1 MKKFLFGLLAIFVV
15 VIGVVAAAPFLIPA
29 STYGRVAEEQL
40 EAMLGRDVTLAS
52 DPSITIF
59 PRLGATIENVEI
71 ANAEGFDDPY
81 FARAD
86 SLSVAVKWLPLFSRR
101 AEIASLRFDG
111 GEILLHQRTATSNN
125 WTFNP
130 AESPEPTED
139 ESDVPAET
147 AQSFD
152 AVIPRAEFTNMRV
165 QYVDEVSGT
174 TYDANPINLVARLDG
189 LDAPAS
195 INGDITINYERFD
208 ISASLSSVNA
218 LTSGAPTDL
227 QANVSSQLL
236 DLSFE
241 GNAVLDADPS
251 VNGQFEFSSNDLQAL
266 TNFANIQVNQNLTA
280 LGRTRASG
288 RVVGPVSALQIS
300 SLTASQ
306 NASNLE
312 TEFSGDITLGGNTP
326 VVTGQISS
334 RSSDLK
340 RFLEAMEIDLP
351 PMQAG
356 ALDRFAADITLLN
369 ENGSTR
375 ANIDTLQ
382 LDDIDVSGT
391 ILANLRGNVPVINAT
406 LAIPTLD
413 ISPYLSESRVSENE
427 APAEGGWS
435 EDPIDLSFLHSLNGA
450 FDISIGE
457 LTDSRARILDVV
469 VDGELSNGRF
479 TGSLDSIPP
488 EGGRSGRPGNIDPFY
503 SGRLDTDLVLASRA
517 DGSNALNVKA
527 SGSGITAAALVRF
540 FTGQEVLQGVA
551 SIDADIQ
558 MTGRSVAD
566 FIRSMNGTYGADVAD
581 GAILGINLPQLLR
594 SAQTFLETRTLP
606 DALSPEAETDFSSLL
621 LEGRIREGVA
631 EISTMNLV
639 APFLRATAEGEIDL
653 YNQTLDIHFYPRAL
667 TSATGA
673 DNGFE
678 GYGIPLAITG
688 GWASPRGSLDTEF
701 IANLAAGAVRSR
713 LEDEARSRLGDDAVS
728 GLIGDA
734 LGINRN
740 RTSETTEPAP
750 AETESNTPEPDAS
763 EEEEAPTPEDAAR
776 NLLRDI
782 INRPRE

>member
-59 PRLGATIENVEI
+59 PQLGATIENVEI
-71 ANAEGFDDPY
+71 ANAEGYDDPY

-101 AEIASLRFDG
+101 VEIASLRFDG

-125 WTFNP
+125 WTFTP
-130 AESPEPTED
+130 AEAPEPTEE
-139 ESDVPAET
+139 ESDAPSDT

-152 AVIPRAEFTNMRV
+152 AIIPRAEFTNMRV

-227 QANVSSQLL
+227 QADVSSQLL

-266 TNFANIQVNQNLTA
+266 TNFANIQVDQNLTA

-288 RVVGPVSALQIS
+288 IVVGPVSALQIS

-306 NASNLE
+306 NAENLE
-312 TEFSGDITLGGNTP
+312 TEFSGDITLGGNMP
-326 VVTGQISS
+326 IVTGQISS

-391 ILANLRGNVPVINAT
+391 ILANLRGNVSVINAT

-413 ISPYLSESRVSENE
+413 MSPYLSENRVSENE

-435 EDPIDLSFLHSLNGA
+435 EDPIDLSFLHTLNGA

-488 EGGRSGRPGNIDPFY
+488 EGGRSGRPSNIDPFY
-503 SGRLDTDLVLASRA
+503 SGRLDTDLILAPRA
-517 DGSNALNVKA
+517 DGSNALSVKA

-558 MTGRSVAD
+558 MTGWSVAD
-566 FIRSMNGTYGADVAD
+566 FIRSMDGTYRTDVAD

-701 IANLAAGAVRSR
+701 IADLAAGAVRSR

-740 RTSETTEPAP
+740 RTDESSENQTSEGAA
-750 AETESNTPEPDAS
+750 AETETETPD
-763 EEEEAPTPEDAAR
+763 EEEAPTTEDAAR